1 MLTYVAAWIASG
13 IVFLGLDAIWLS
25 QMAPRLY
32 KPLVGSIMR
41 EGMNVGAAAA
51 FYLIYVSAIVFFA
64 VAPGLEKAS
73 LTKALLNGAALG
85 LVAYATYDLTNQ
97 ATLKVWDIR
106 VTLADMAWGM
116 TATAIAAGVAYALAS
131 RVS

>member
-1 MLTYVAAWIASG
+1 MLPYLVAWITAA
-13 IVFLGLDAIWLS
+13 IAFLGLDAIWLS

-32 KPLVGSIMR
+32 KPLIGSIMR
-41 EGMNVGAAAA
+41 EGVNVGAAVA

-73 LTKALLNGAALG
+73 LARAMLNGALLG
-85 LVAYATYDLTNQ
+85 LVAYATYDLTNH

-106 VTLADMAWGM
+106 ITIADMTWGVV
-116 TATAIAAGVAYALAS
+116 ATAVAAGVAYAVAS
-131 RVS
+131 RVF